1 MDCLVTVLISWVG
14 CRKKEKGAERRN
26 ELSPDSFPRRSTI
39 HQQTE
44 QVSYLAHCSL
54 SFYGLPPL
62 RLLGLSTCGWT
73 DLPGSYRHG
82 AWNGEGGHQQL
93 RSVSGLRA
101 HRGGRKHTLL
111 DETWLRG
118 EGYGMGR
125 AMGGFT
131 AVLDMVLAALAAR
144 YARGHWSCCCLFP
157 ACASMFPW
165 PHKTSTQLSRH
176 SSRGRGRARA
186 RIGSALIFAW

>member
-62 RLLGLSTCGWT
+62 RLLRLSTRGWT
-73 DLPGSYRHG
+73 DLPGSYSMGHE
-82 AWNGEGGHQQL
+82 NGLVGHQPL
-93 RSVSGLRA
+93 RSVSGGVLVSTRFWMR
-101 HRGGRKHTLL
+101 RGCAGKGTAWAGRWAVSPQFW
-111 DETWLRG
+111 TWFLQPWPL
-118 EGYGMGR
+118 
-125 AMGGFT
+125 AT
-131 AVLDMVLAALAAR
+131 LAAIGAVAACFR
-144 YARGHWSCCCLFP
+144 LVP
-157 ACASMFPW
+157 ACSLGPTKPRLSCPDTRPGAGGGLGLAS
-165 PHKTSTQLSRH
+165 
-176 SSRGRGRARA
+176 AR
-186 RIGSALIFAW
+186 L